1 MILCYH
7 RINPWYKNDAL
18 TVKPEE
24 FKKQINYLISK
35 KFEFVHLEQ
44 YISFPNSVQK
54 RKIVITFDDGFED
67 NFLFAYEI
75 LKNLSIPFIIF
86 LTVNFIGT
94 ENLLPRYKN
103 KKKDRF
109 LTWNE
114 IIEMSKNG
122 VEIGS
127 HSLTHPA
134 LTELKKEDMEKEI
147 INSKKI
153 IEDRISK
160 EVKFFSYPYG
170 VYNKEVIE
178 VVKKAGY
185 EGALVNRKK
194 IMKITQYTIPRVGIY
209 GHNNFFIFK
218 IKIWREFIREKF

>member
-35 KFEFVHLEQ
+35 KFEFVHLKQ

-194 IMKITQYTIPRVGIY
+194 RMKITQYTIPRVGIY